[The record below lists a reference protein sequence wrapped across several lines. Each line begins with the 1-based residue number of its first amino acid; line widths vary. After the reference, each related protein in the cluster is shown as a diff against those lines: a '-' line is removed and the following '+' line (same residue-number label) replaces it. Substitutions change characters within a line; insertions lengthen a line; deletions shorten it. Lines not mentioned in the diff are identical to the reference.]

1 MWTAEGHVLPPVSRT
16 DPPKGMAEV
25 VMIPVVAACANAV
38 AHATGKRFYQLPL
51 SAERIKKAL

>member
-1 MWTAEGHVLPPVSRT
+1 MLPPVSRT